1 MQKKLTFI
9 LMIIFYSC
17 GGDKSTN
24 PSGESKYHSNDEDFL
39 SQLVEIS
46 GIERDTLINRIT
58 VEAVEISGSGEE
70 YDRIIEM
77 DLSSLELDN
86 LPSSI
91 GDLQYLE
98 ELDLSNNVFS
108 DLPEELCEVYDNG
121 VVLNVE
127 NNLLCDPTK
136 ITHCILDQIKVDF
149 EKQNCTKV
157 KYDQEMDFLLQFIRD
172 NNLDS
177 ISTNIFDDIRW
188 SWSETDSTLT
198 SDGKQVERI
207 IDIKWIDYGISSI
220 PGTIQHL
227 EFLQQMELEANNL
240 TSLPSELKK
249 LHRLQDLQIHNNSL
263 IALPAFIGNL
273 DSLVSLDI
281 HNNQLTGLPESIGNL
296 NKLEFLNIGNNS
308 ITSLPDTLCGLYLNG
323 LDINIECNELD
334 ETSVPSCLINEL
346 GSQGEHP
353 NCNGN

>member
-1 MQKKLTFI
+1 MQKNLTII
-9 LMIIFYSC
+9 LVILLYSC
-17 GGDKSTN
+17 GGDESIN
-24 PSGESKYHSNDEDFL
+24 PSGESKFHSNDEAFL
-39 SQLVEIS
+39 SQLVVIS
-46 GIERDTLINRIT
+46 GIERDTLINRVT
-58 VEAVEISGSGEE
+58 VEAVEISGEE

-77 DLSSLELDN
+77 DLSDLELDN

-98 ELDLSNNVFS
+98 ELDLSNNNFS

-177 ISTNIFDDIRW
+177 ISTNIFDNIRW
-188 SWSETDSTLT
+188 SWSETDSALT

-240 TSLPSELKK
+240 TSLPAELKE
-249 LHRLQDLQIHNNSL
+249 LYRLKDLQIHDNSL
-263 IALPAFIGNL
+263 IALPAFIGDL

-296 NKLEFLNIGNNS
+296 NKLEFLNIGNNN
-308 ITSLPDTLCGLYLNG
+308 ITLLPDTLCGLYLSG

-353 NCNGN
+353 NCNEN

>member
-1 MQKKLTFI
+1 MQKNLSMI
-9 LMIIFYSC
+9 LIFVMYSC
-17 GGDKSTN
+17 GGDDSTS
-24 PSGESKYHSNDEDFL
+24 PSNESKYHSNDEAFL
-39 SQLVEIS
+39 SQLIES
-46 GIERDTLINRIT
+46 GGIERDTLINRIT
-58 VEAVEISGSGEE
+58 VESVEISGEE

-77 DLSSLELDN
+77 DLSGLELDN

-91 GDLQYLE
+91 GDLQFLE
-98 ELDLSNNVFS
+98 ELDLSNNYFS
-108 DLPEELCEVYDNG
+108 DLPEELCEVYGNG
-121 VVLNVE
+121 VVLKIE
-127 NNLLCDPTK
+127 NNLLCDPTT

-149 EKQNCTKV
+149 ERQSCTKV

-177 ISTNIFDDIRW
+177 ISTNIFDDIEW

-207 IDIKWIDYGISSI
+207 IDIKWIAYGIGSI

-227 EFLQQMELEANNL
+227 EFLQQLELEDNSL
-240 TSLPSELKK
+240 TILPAEFKYLK
-249 LHRLQDLQIHNNSL
+249 RLKDLQIHDNNL
-263 IALPAFIGNL
+263 IALPEFIGNL

-281 HNNQLTGLPESIGNL
+281 HNNQLTELPQSVGSL
-296 NKLEFLNIGNNS
+296 SKLQILNIGNNK

-334 ETSVPSCLINEL
+334 ENNVPSCLINEL
-346 GSQGEHP
+346 GSQGDHP
-353 NCNGN
+353 NCSGN